1 MTYETIIVTTEG
13 VTLAKIIW
21 QFLKRQPEGYLE
33 LVLEHNP
40 GVSALGPVLPIGTAV
55 KLPIEEIPQ
64 QTSTRTIIRL
74 WD

>member
-1 MTYETIIVTTEG
+1 MTYETIAVSTEG

-40 GVSALGPVLPIGTAV
+40 SVSALGPVLPIGTTV

-64 QTSTRTIIRL
+64 QTTTRNLVLL